1 LLAGLRKS
9 TLDFLK
15 LQVLP
20 YQKQQS
26 NLGYI

>member
-15 LQVLP
+15 LQLFP